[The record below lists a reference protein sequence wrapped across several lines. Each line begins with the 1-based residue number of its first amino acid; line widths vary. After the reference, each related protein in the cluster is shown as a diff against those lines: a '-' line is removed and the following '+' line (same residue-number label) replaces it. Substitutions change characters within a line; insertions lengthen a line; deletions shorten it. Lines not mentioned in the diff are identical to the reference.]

1 MVNVEKARV
10 KSLQRFKTMHI
21 NNVLMKNLK
30 SERKDDEDTITEYV
44 LFAGRLIG
52 SFIYDKK
59 TTRITFKEEPIHDVP
74 NQR

>member
-1 MVNVEKARV
+1 MVNVEKSRIKA
-10 KSLQRFKTMHI
+10 LQRFKTMHI
-21 NNVLMKNLK
+21 NTVLSKNLK
-30 SERKDDEDTITEYV
+30 SERKDEEDTITEYV

-59 TTRITFKEEPIHDVP
+59 TTCITFKEEPINDIP